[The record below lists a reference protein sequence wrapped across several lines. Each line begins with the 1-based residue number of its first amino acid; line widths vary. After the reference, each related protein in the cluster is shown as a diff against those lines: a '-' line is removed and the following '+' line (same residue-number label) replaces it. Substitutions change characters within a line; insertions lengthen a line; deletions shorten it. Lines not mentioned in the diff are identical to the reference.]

1 MQILLVEDDPDIRI
15 TLEQNLEDAGYVV
28 SAAATAEDALRLAL
42 ASTPDLVLL
51 DLMLP
56 DRPGAEVCQTLRA
69 NPATRAVPVIMVT
82 ARSSED
88 DRIAGFEQ
96 GADDYIGKPFSM
108 RELMLRIEVVLKR
121 NRAAAPAPP
130 GPLVSA
136 APAAGA
142 GLPGR
147 IDSVWAA
154 AREQIRV
161 WDGFS
166 VNHFARGEWQECQ
179 EICRTIVRRY
189 GDQLTSAESA
199 VLDDRIRRC
208 EEKLVALVP
217 SSSGGAFPQRR

>member
-28 SAAATAEDALRLAL
+28 WAAGTAEDALRLAL
-42 ASTPDLVLL
+42 TSTPDLVLL

-56 DRPGAEVCQTLRA
+56 DRPGSEVCQTLRA
-69 NPATRAVPVIMVT
+69 NPITRAVPVIMVT

-88 DRIAGFEQ
+88 ERIAGFEQ

-108 RELMLRIEVVLKR
+108 RELMLRIEAVLKR
-121 NRAAAPAPP
+121 NRLPPAPAPAAAPA
-130 GPLVSA
+130 VS
-136 APAAGA
+136 A
-142 GLPGR
+142 GLPRR

-166 VNHFARGEWQECQ
+166 ANHFERGEWQECQ

-189 GDQLTSAESA
+189 ADQLTPAESA
-199 VLDDRIRRC
+199 VLHDRIRRC

-217 SSSGGAFPQRR
+217 PVSGGGLPQRR

>member
-15 TLEQNLEDAGYVV
+15 TLEQNLEDAGYEV
-28 SAAATAEDALRLAL
+28 SAAATAADALRLAL
-42 ASTPDLVLL
+42 ASRPDLVLL

-69 NPATRAVPVIMVT
+69 NPITRAVPVIMVT

-108 RELMLRIEVVLKR
+108 RELILRIEAVLKR
-121 NRAAAPAPP
+121 NRSAPGAAPAVVAPP
-130 GPLVSA
+130 ALPL
-136 APAAGA
+136 
-142 GLPGR
+142 R
-147 IDSVWAA
+147 IDSGWAT

-166 VNHFARGEWQECQ
+166 ANHFERGEWRECQ
-179 EICRTIVRRY
+179 EICRTILRRY
-189 GDQLTSAESA
+189 TDQLTPAESA
-199 VLDDRIRRC
+199 TLHDRMRRC
-208 EEKLVALVP
+208 EERLADAAASVP
-217 SSSGGAFPQRR
+217 GGALPPRR

>member
-15 TLEQNLEDAGYVV
+15 TLEQNLEDAGYEV
-28 SAAATAEDALRLAL
+28 SAAATAADALRLAL
-42 ASTPDLVLL
+42 ASRPDLVLL

-69 NPATRAVPVIMVT
+69 NPTTRAVPVIMVT

-108 RELMLRIEVVLKR
+108 RELILRIEAVLKR
-121 NRAAAPAPP
+121 NRP
-130 GPLVSA
+130 
-136 APAAGA
+136 APAAPQMVA
-142 GLPGR
+142 PPAVAPALPLR
-147 IDSVWAA
+147 IDSGWAA

-166 VNHFARGEWQECQ
+166 ANHFERGEWRECQ
-179 EICRTIVRRY
+179 EICRTILRRY
-189 GDQLTSAESA
+189 ADQLTPAESA
-199 VLDDRIRRC
+199 ALDDRMRRC
-208 EEKLVALVP
+208 EEKLVDAVASLP
-217 SSSGGAFPQRR
+217 SDAIPPRR

>member
-28 SAAATAEDALRLAL
+28 WAAATAEDALRLAL

-69 NPATRAVPVIMVT
+69 NPTTRAVPVIMVT

-108 RELMLRIEVVLKR
+108 RELMLRIEAVLKR
-121 NRAAAPAPP
+121 NRPPAPSAPSVSGPPAAAP
-130 GPLVSA
+130 
-136 APAAGA
+136 
-142 GLPGR
+142 GLPRR

-166 VNHFARGEWQECQ
+166 ANHFERGEWQECQ

-189 GDQLTSAESA
+189 ADQLTPAETA
-199 VLDDRIRRC
+199 VLHDRIRRC

-217 SSSGGAFPQRR
+217 SMSGGALPQRR

>member
-42 ASTPDLVLL
+42 ASRPDLVLL

-69 NPATRAVPVIMVT
+69 NPTTRAVPVIMVT

-88 DRIAGFEQ
+88 DRIAGFEH

-108 RELMLRIEVVLKR
+108 RELILRIEAVLKR
-121 NRAAAPAPP
+121 NRAAPAAVGPAAPAPVL
-130 GPLVSA
+130 PL
-136 APAAGA
+136 
-142 GLPGR
+142 R
-147 IDSVWAA
+147 IDSGLAA
-154 AREQIRV
+154 AREKIRV

-166 VNHFARGEWQECQ
+166 ANHFERGEWRECG
-179 EICRTIVRRY
+179 EICRTILRRY
-189 GDQLTSAESA
+189 ADQLTPAESA
-199 VLDDRIRRC
+199 VLEDRMRRC
-208 EEKLVALVP
+208 EEKLVAVAASLP
-217 SSSGGAFPQRR
+217 HDALPQRR